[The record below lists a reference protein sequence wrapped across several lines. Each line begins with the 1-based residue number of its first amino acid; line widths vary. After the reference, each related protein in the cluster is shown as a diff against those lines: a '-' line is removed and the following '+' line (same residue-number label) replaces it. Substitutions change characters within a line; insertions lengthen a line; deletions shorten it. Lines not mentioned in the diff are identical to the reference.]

1 MCEYDGVHLFV
12 SRVQRLAFL
21 SEPKVKMPTLTRGE
35 PGKSRFSNRNISH
48 QAYSMVQ
55 GILWGRSSF
64 NNYRNAR
71 NENYLLIDNN
81 NKKVLGFAFLAHP
94 KYNSS
99 RISLIGTLPGK
110 GYGKQIMNQIYKN
123 AKVKGRKKVIVLNAV
138 GEAQNFYRARG
149 YKPRPNTSKNTY
161 GRLFNK
167 SVSAMP
173 RKRSPRRSVSP
184 TSKRR
189 KTPSPIRQSPSSAS
203 NRT

>member
-1 MCEYDGVHLFV
+1 
-12 SRVQRLAFL
+12 
-21 SEPKVKMPTLTRGE
+21 MPTLTRGE
-35 PGKSRFSNRNISH
+35 PGKSRFSTANINN
-48 QAYSMVQ
+48 QAYKMVER
-55 GILWGRSSF
+55 ILWNRSSF
-64 NNYRNAR
+64 NNYKNAR

-123 AKVKGRKKVIVLNAV
+123 AKEKGRKKVIVLNAV

-189 KTPSPIRQSPSSAS
+189 KTPSPIRQSPNRSSSAS